1 MYQAASTEWL
11 LCAGLPRQAELLARL
26 EAISKTII
34 QSSKRLM
41 PGYLSLTLTTDYSP
55 LTCGSYL
62 FLRQALDLLRH
73 FWGNAKSD
81 RIKMS
86 KQ

>member
-1 MYQAASTEWL
+1 
-11 LCAGLPRQAELLARL
+11 LCAGLPLGRSFSFCL
-26 EAISKTII
+26 EVISKTII
-34 QSSKRLM
+34 QSSQRLM

-81 RIKMS
+81 RSEMNEA
-86 KQ
+86 